1 MIIYCYMK
9 RKIILFS
16 IILIVV
22 AGAGY
27 YIWSDYKKIG
37 PEENVSQPSLEREIN
52 ITANIPEETKT
63 MAGEKIEELRA
74 NLKENDDLRSS
85 WLDLASY
92 YKLVGDYAG
101 AEEVWKYMASKSDT
115 DFVPYYNLATL
126 YAYYLKDFSKAEE
139 YFNKAIE
146 KNPNYIATY
155 AAFYDFYINYEKPDL
170 AKSVLERGLQANPGN
185 EELTQLL
192 Q

>member
-1 MIIYCYMK
+1 MK

-192 Q
+192 QMHEK